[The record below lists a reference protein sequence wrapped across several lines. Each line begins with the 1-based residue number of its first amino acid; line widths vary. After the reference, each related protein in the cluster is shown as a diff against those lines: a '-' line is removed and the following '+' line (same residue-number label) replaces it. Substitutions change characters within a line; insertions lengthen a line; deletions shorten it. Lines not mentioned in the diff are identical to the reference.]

1 MKRILMLGVLLAAI
15 CVSGYAQKK
24 PYKVVFYNLENF
36 FDTQNDPDVL
46 DDEFTPEGPKKWTQD
61 KYNKKCV
68 SAAGILITFI
78 YLTVSN
84 HLVFFESVGIYV
96 YMAYSLMFSFVIL
109 SGSVIEKIFY
119 NVMMICCLVGSAL
132 LGGGLVSLVVKKDFL
147 NAHRYGTAERYVG
160 IILVQVILS
169 VLFVLIIKLKQ
180 MLKEKDN
187 QYMLIMSLIPAISVI
202 VCCLMVYRLDKSYEM
217 NVIYTFIAMAG
228 IIIINVISILLLIME
243 QKVYEQKTRQQVMLS
258 AYQQKEKDIES
269 ILDMHRQNSKQ
280 RHDFKNVIL
289 LIKELIRDEQYNKAT
304 EMLDKYSEGYKNNNL
319 TEIVSDNIVL
329 NYLLNRKINQCREA
343 GIDMACYILGN
354 IAGVDDMD
362 LYILLENLCDNAIE
376 AAGQCEKPSI
386 KLQIAE
392 DNASMYI
399 DIGNTTSG
407 NVLKNNPHMNTTKKD
422 KNMHGF
428 GIMNIRDIID
438 KYNGTI
444 NYEQQGD
451 NYLMCR
457 CALEKVCQ

>member
-1 MKRILMLGVLLAAI
+1 MTDIIFESFINLFQSVVVTVFLIISLG
-15 CVSGYAQKK
+15 CK
-24 PYKVVFYNLENF
+24 
-36 FDTQNDPDVL
+36 
-46 DDEFTPEGPKKWTQD
+46 D

-376 AAGQCEKPSI
+376 AAS
-386 KLQIAE
+386 
-392 DNASMYI
+392 
-399 DIGNTTSG
+399 TS
-407 NVLKNNPHMNTTKKD
+407 KD
-422 KNMHGF
+422 KKL
-428 GIMNIRDIID
+428 GIVI
-438 KYNGTI
+438 Y
-444 NYEQQGD
+444 
-451 NYLMCR
+451 
-457 CALEKVCQ
+457 VV

>member
-1 MKRILMLGVLLAAI
+1 MTDIIFESFINLFQSVVVTVFLIICLG
-15 CVSGYAQKK
+15 CK
-24 PYKVVFYNLENF
+24 
-36 FDTQNDPDVL
+36 
-46 DDEFTPEGPKKWTQD
+46 D

-68 SAAGILITFI
+68 SAAGILITFT

>member
-1 MKRILMLGVLLAAI
+1 MMDIIFENAINLFQSVVVTAFLMASLG
-15 CVSGYAQKK
+15 CK
-24 PYKVVFYNLENF
+24 
-36 FDTQNDPDVL
+36 
-46 DDEFTPEGPKKWTQD
+46 D
-61 KYNKKCV
+61 KYNKKCT
-68 SAAGILITFI
+68 GIIGIVITFI

-84 HLVFFESVGIYV
+84 HIVFFESAGIYI
-96 YMAYSLMFSFVIL
+96 YMVYSLIFSFLVL
-109 SGSVIEKIFY
+109 GGNVIEKIFY
-119 NVMMICCLVGSAL
+119 NVIMLCCITGSTF

-147 NAHRYGTAERYVG
+147 NSHLYGTTERYVG
-160 IILVQVILS
+160 IILVQILLS
-169 VLFVLIIKLKQ
+169 ILFILTIKLKQ

-202 VCCLMVYRLDKSYEM
+202 VCCLMAYRSDKSYEM
-217 NVIYTFIAMAG
+217 NVIYTFIAMTG

-289 LIKELIRDEQYNKAT
+289 LIKELIRDGQCNKAT
-304 EMLDKYSEGYKNNNL
+304 EMLDKYSEGYKNNDL

-343 GIDMACYILGN
+343 GIDMACYVLGN

-457 CALEKVCQ
+457 CTLEKVCQ

>member
-1 MKRILMLGVLLAAI
+1 MSRGLGAVYKR
-15 CVSGYAQKK
+15 Q
-24 PYKVVFYNLENF
+24 
-36 FDTQNDPDVL
+36 
-46 DDEFTPEGPKKWTQD
+46 
-61 KYNKKCV
+61 
-68 SAAGILITFI
+68 
-78 YLTVSN
+78 
-84 HLVFFESVGIYV
+84 
-96 YMAYSLMFSFVIL
+96 
-109 SGSVIEKIFY
+109 
-119 NVMMICCLVGSAL
+119 
-132 LGGGLVSLVVKKDFL
+132 
-147 NAHRYGTAERYVG
+147 
-160 IILVQVILS
+160 
-169 VLFVLIIKLKQ
+169 
-180 MLKEKDN
+180 
-187 QYMLIMSLIPAISVI
+187 
-202 VCCLMVYRLDKSYEM
+202 
-217 NVIYTFIAMAG
+217 
-228 IIIINVISILLLIME
+228 
-243 QKVYEQKTRQQVMLS
+243 
-258 AYQQKEKDIES
+258 
-269 ILDMHRQNSKQ
+269 
-280 RHDFKNVIL
+280 
-289 LIKELIRDEQYNKAT
+289 
-304 EMLDKYSEGYKNNNL
+304 
-319 TEIVSDNIVL
+319 
-329 NYLLNRKINQCREA
+329 NQCREA

>member
-1 MKRILMLGVLLAAI
+1 MTDIIFESFINLFQSVVVTVFLIISLG
-15 CVSGYAQKK
+15 CK
-24 PYKVVFYNLENF
+24 
-36 FDTQNDPDVL
+36 
-46 DDEFTPEGPKKWTQD
+46 D

-84 HLVFFESVGIYV
+84 YIAYFESVGIYV
-96 YMAYSLMFSFVIL
+96 YMAYSLIFSFVVL
-109 SGSVIEKIFY
+109 GGSVIEKIFY

-132 LGGGLVSLVVKKDFL
+132 LGGGLISLVVKKDFL
-147 NAHRYGTAERYVG
+147 NAIPFGTIFRYVG
-160 IILVQVILS
+160 VILVQIL
-169 VLFVLIIKLKQ
+169 LITFLVLIVKLKTV
-180 MLKEKDN
+180 LKEKDN
-187 QYMLIMSLIPAISVI
+187 KYMFIMSMIPAISVVI
-202 VCCLMVYRLDKSYEM
+202 CCFMVYRSDKSYEQ
-217 NVIYTFIAMAG
+217 NVIYTYIAVVG
-228 IIIINVISILLLIME
+228 IVIVNVISILLLIME
-243 QKVYEQKTRQQVMLS
+243 QKVYEQKIRQQVMLS

-304 EMLDKYSEGYKNNNL
+304 EMIDKYSEGYKNNNL

-399 DIGNTTSG
+399 DIGNTTSD
-407 NVLKNNPHMNTTKKD
+407 NILKNNPHMNTTKKD

-457 CALEKVCQ
+457 CTLEKVCQ

>member
-1 MKRILMLGVLLAAI
+1 MTDIIFESFINLFQSVVVTVFLIISLG
-15 CVSGYAQKK
+15 CK
-24 PYKVVFYNLENF
+24 
-36 FDTQNDPDVL
+36 
-46 DDEFTPEGPKKWTQD
+46 D

-84 HLVFFESVGIYV
+84 HIVYFESVAIYV
-96 YMAYSLMFSFVIL
+96 YMVYSLIFSFVVL
-109 SGSVIEKIFY
+109 GGSVIEKIFY
-119 NVMMICCLVGSAL
+119 NIMMICCLAGSSL

-147 NAHRYGTAERYVG
+147 NAHRYGTGSRYVSV
-160 IILVQVILS
+160 IFVQILLM
-169 VLFVLIIKLKQ
+169 LFLGFIIKLKVF
-180 MLKEKDN
+180 LKEKDN

-202 VCCLMVYRLDKSYEM
+202 VCCFMVYRSDKSYEM

-228 IIIINVISILLLIME
+228 IIIINVISVLLLIME

-269 ILDMHRQNSKQ
+269 ILDMQKQNSKQ
-280 RHDFKNVIL
+280 RHDINNVLIL
-289 LIKELIRDEQYNKAT
+289 ISELIQDEKYSKAL
-304 EMLDKYSEGYKNNNL
+304 EVLDKYRTGYNNINV
-319 TEIVSDNIVL
+319 TEIVSNNIVL

-343 GIDMACYILGN
+343 GIDMACYVLGN

-376 AAGQCEKPSI
+376 AAGQCKKPSI

-407 NVLKNNPHMNTTKKD
+407 NVLNNNPHMNTTKKD

-457 CALEKVCQ
+457 CTLEKVCQ

>member
-1 MKRILMLGVLLAAI
+1 MTDIIFESFINLFQSVVVTVFLIISLG
-15 CVSGYAQKK
+15 CK
-24 PYKVVFYNLENF
+24 
-36 FDTQNDPDVL
+36 
-46 DDEFTPEGPKKWTQD
+46 D

-343 GIDMACYILGN
+343 GYIQV
-354 IAGVDDMD
+354 IW
-362 LYILLENLCDNAIE
+362 LCRMRTV
-376 AAGQCEKPSI
+376 S
-386 KLQIAE
+386 
-392 DNASMYI
+392 
-399 DIGNTTSG
+399 TS
-407 NVLKNNPHMNTTKKD
+407 L
-422 KNMHGF
+422 
-428 GIMNIRDIID
+428 
-438 KYNGTI
+438 
-444 NYEQQGD
+444 
-451 NYLMCR
+451 
-457 CALEKVCQ
+457 